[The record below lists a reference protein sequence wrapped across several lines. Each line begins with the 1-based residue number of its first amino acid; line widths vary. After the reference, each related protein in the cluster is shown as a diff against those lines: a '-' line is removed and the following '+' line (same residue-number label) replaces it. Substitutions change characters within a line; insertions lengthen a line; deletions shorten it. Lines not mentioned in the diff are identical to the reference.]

1 LNCLNQER
9 FNNSG
14 IIFDTKTDMIYDKKI
29 TTFKSPDL
37 DKLQA
42 VVIDLRTRIYIAV
55 GADTEEAKKRYF
67 ARLEEKKP

>member
-1 LNCLNQER
+1 
-9 FNNSG
+9 
-14 IIFDTKTDMIYDKKI
+14 MIYDKKI
-29 TTFKSPDL
+29 VTFKSPDL

-42 VVIDLRTRIYIAV
+42 VVIDLRTRIYIAI